1 MNQKIVLLVLSL
13 GTLMAA
19 VDTRI
24 VLLALP
30 TITDCLHTNL
40 FPSIWVLLAYL
51 IVLAVLSTQ
60 AGRIGDLIG
69 RGKIY
74 NSGFILFTLAS
85 ALAGI
90 SPNVCLLISFRV
102 IQAIGGALLT
112 SNSYAIIADVSA
124 YLIGAVIGAIFFS
137 HLPDRYGRKRL
148 FMITLGT

>member
-1 MNQKIVLLVLSL
+1 MGVISIFNS
-13 GTLMAA
+13 
-19 VDTRI
+19 
-24 VLLALP
+24 
-30 TITDCLHTNL
+30 
-40 FPSIWVLLAYL
+40 PS
-51 IVLAVLSTQ
+51 STTTQ

-112 SNSYAIIADVSA
+112 SNSYAIIADVFPPNSRVK
-124 YLIGAVIGAIFFS
+124 L
-137 HLPDRYGRKRL
+137 
-148 FMITLGT
+148 TE

>member
-1 MNQKIVLLVLSL
+1 MNQKIVLIVLSL

-19 VDTRI
+19 VDTTI

-40 FPSIWVLLAYL
+40 FSSIWVLLAYL

-102 IQAIGGALLT
+102 IRSIERINSNYSLGNNILL
-112 SNSYAIIADVSA
+112 
-124 YLIGAVIGAIFFS
+124 
-137 HLPDRYGRKRL
+137 RL
-148 FMITLGT
+148 SRSELSLFDC

>member
-1 MNQKIVLLVLSL
+1 M
-13 GTLMAA
+13 
-19 VDTRI
+19 
-24 VLLALP
+24 
-30 TITDCLHTNL
+30 
-40 FPSIWVLLAYL
+40 LLAYL

-60 AGRIGDLIG
+60 VGRIGDLIG

-74 NSGFILFTLAS
+74 NSGFILFPLAS
-85 ALAGI
+85 ALTGI
-90 SPNVCLLISFRV
+90 SPDVCLLIFFRV